1 MDEIMDYYLEIGA
14 IEISGVDKD
23 GEILFSITE
32 KAKELAPE
40 LWQSHQEHVDET
52 LIDLYKKGLIEI
64 EYNENLEADI
74 KLSDAGIEASKEY
87 GLRFLG
93 EE

>member
-1 MDEIMDYYLEIGA
+1 MDEVFEYYLEIGA

-23 GEILFSITE
+23 GEILFSVTE

>member
-1 MDEIMDYYLEIGA
+1 MDDIIGHYIEIGA
-14 IEISGVDKD
+14 IEIAGVDKD

-32 KAKELAPE
+32 KAKEIAPE
-40 LWQSHQEHVDET
+40 LWESHQEHIDNT
-52 LIDLYKKGLIEI
+52 LIDLYEKGLIEV
-64 EYNENLEADI
+64 EYDENLEAGI
-74 KLSDAGIEASKEY
+74 RLSEAGIEASREY

>member
-40 LWQSHQEHVDET
+40 LWQSHQEHIDNT
-52 LIDLYKKGLIEI
+52 LIDLYKKGLIDV
-64 EYNENLEADI
+64 EYDENLEAGI
-74 KLSDAGIEASKEY
+74 KLSEAGIEASKEY

-93 EE
+93 E

>member
-40 LWQSHQEHVDET
+40 LWQSHQEHIDNT
-52 LIDLYKKGLIEI
+52 FIDLYKKGLIDV
-64 EYNENLEADI
+64 EYDENLEAGI
-74 KLSDAGIEASKEY
+74 KLSEAGIEASKEY

-93 EE
+93 EL

>member
-1 MDEIMDYYLEIGA
+1 MDEIMEYYLEIGA
-14 IEISGVDKD
+14 IEVSGVDKD
-23 GEILFSITE
+23 GEILFCITE

-40 LWQSHQEHVDET
+40 LWQSHQEHIDET

-64 EYNENLEADI
+64 EYNENLEAGI

>member
-40 LWQSHQEHVDET
+40 LWQSHQEHIDNT
-52 LIDLYKKGLIEI
+52 LIDLYKKGLIDV
-64 EYNENLEADI
+64 EYDENLEAGI
-74 KLSDAGIEASKEY
+74 KLSEAGIEASKEY
-87 GLRFLG
+87 GFRFLG
-93 EE
+93 E

>member
-1 MDEIMDYYLEIGA
+1 MDEIMEYYLEIGA

-23 GEILFSITE
+23 GEILFCVTE

-40 LWQSHQEHVDET
+40 LWQSHQEHIDET

-64 EYNENLEADI
+64 EYNENLEAGI

>member
-40 LWQSHQEHVDET
+40 LWQSHQEHIVS
-52 LIDLYKKGLIEI
+52 LWFSF
-64 EYNENLEADI
+64 DI
-74 KLSDAGIEASKEY
+74 LVY
-87 GLRFLG
+87 LVT
-93 EE
+93 

>member
-1 MDEIMDYYLEIGA
+1 MDEIMEYYLEIGA

-40 LWQSHQEHVDET
+40 LWQSHQEHIDET

-64 EYNENLEADI
+64 EYNENLEAGI